1 MRTIYFGS
9 LTFGEPQPKNHFS
22 KDYHIV
28 VCTRC
33 KGFNKCF
40 HRLLPHQES
49 IGFPICQNNFFNKK
63 NNNNKIECN
72 NIDHQELE
80 INME

>member
-1 MRTIYFGS
+1 MCTIYFHL

-28 VCTRC
+28 VCTHC

-40 HRLLPHQES
+40 HRLLPHQQS
-49 IGFPICQNNFFNKK
+49 IGFPICQNTFFNQK
-63 NNNNKIECN
+63 NKIKIECN
-72 NIDHQELE
+72 YIDHQELE